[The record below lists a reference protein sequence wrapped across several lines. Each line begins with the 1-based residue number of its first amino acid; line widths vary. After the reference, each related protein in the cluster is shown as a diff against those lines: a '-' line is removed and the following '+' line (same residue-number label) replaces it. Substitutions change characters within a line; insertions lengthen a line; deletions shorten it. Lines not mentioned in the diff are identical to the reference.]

1 MSEKA
6 GKRRKQSL
14 VPIWP
19 HLVVQ
24 HAVIAGATLLVVLVL
39 SIAFNAPLQEMA
51 NPNLTP
57 EVAKA
62 PWYFDGLQELLV
74 YFHPTIAGVLL
85 PAAFFLVLTLIPYI
99 DRSRGWRLRDR
110 KLLAFVFFTLL
121 IAAATL
127 TIMGALFRGPEWR
140 WVWPWD
146 HLYLEL

>member
-1 MSEKA
+1 MPE
-6 GKRRKQSL
+6 RRTRHKPPL
-14 VPIWP
+14 VPTWP
-19 HLVVQ
+19 YLVVQ
-24 HAVIAGATLLVVLVL
+24 HAVIAGLTLLVVVVI
-39 SIAFNAPLQEMA
+39 SIAFDAPLQDMA

-74 YFHPTIAGVLL
+74 YFHPTIAGVIL
-85 PAAFFLVLTLIPYI
+85 PTGFFLVLTVIPYV
-99 DRSRGWRLRDR
+99 DRSDGWRLRDR
-110 KLLAFVFFTLL
+110 KFLTAVFLFLI

-127 TIMGALFRGPEWR
+127 TIIGALFRGPEWR